1 MAVKKKLKTS
11 KVTNESSRLVRAD
24 AQRNLE
30 AILAVALEVFGTS
43 GVDTPVREIAKRAGV
58 GIGTLYRHFPERSDL
73 IKAAIQNGIDACV
86 ADATKFSAS
95 HNPGEALALWLQ
107 RLIDLLKTK
116 RGLATALHS
125 GHAAYQSLPDYFR
138 DRLTPTLGNLLKAAE
153 VAQQIRPGVDPD
165 EFLLAVMRVAT
176 PASEGDIPQARRMV
190 ALLVDG
196 LRYQPA
202 QSKFPSSK

>member
-1 MAVKKKLKTS
+1 MAVRKKRGKDEVGT
-11 KVTNESSRLVRAD
+11 ESNKLVRAD

-30 AILAVALEVFGTS
+30 SLLAAALEVFETS
-43 GVDTPVREIAKRAGV
+43 GVDAPVRKIAKRAGV

-73 IKAAIQNGIDACV
+73 IKAAVQNGVDACV
-86 ADATKFSAS
+86 ADAVKLSAN
-95 HNPGEALALWLQ
+95 HPPEEALALWMQ
-107 RLIDLLKTK
+107 RLVDLLKTK

-138 DRLTPTLGNLLKAAE
+138 DRLTPTLRDLLKAAE
-153 VAQQIRPGVDPD
+153 AAKQIRPKVDAA
-165 EFLLAVMRVAT
+165 ELLLAVTRVAT

-196 LRYQPA
+196 LRYRPPQ
-202 QSKFPSSK
+202 

>member
-1 MAVKKKLKTS
+1 MALKKKRKKS
-11 KVTNESSRLVRAD
+11 EVSIESNKLVRAD

-30 AILAVALEVFGTS
+30 SLLAAALEVFGTL
-43 GVDTPVREIAKRAGV
+43 GVDAPVREIAKRAGV
-58 GIGTLYRHFPERSDL
+58 GVGTLYRHFPERSDL

-86 ADATKFSAS
+86 ADAIKLSKNHS
-95 HNPGEALALWLQ
+95 PEEALALWMQ
-107 RLIDLLKTK
+107 RLVDLLKTK

-138 DRLTPTLGNLLKAAE
+138 NRLTPTLEDLLKAAE
-153 VAQQIRPGVDPD
+153 AAQKIRPKVDAA
-165 EFLLAVMRVAT
+165 ELLLAVMRVAT

-196 LRYQPA
+196 LRYQPN
-202 QSKFPSSK
+202 K